1 MFFRKKKSPESE
13 LEKHL
18 RDLKLRK
25 INYVD
30 DGFDSLGTEMN
41 SDPKS
46 IMRLKPVNYY
56 AIKHSYILARLYSS
70 EDMEENYV
78 QFFRFEGEHQE
89 GKTGIYALD
98 RELTAR
104 VLAKVGIII

>member
-1 MFFRKKKSPESE
+1 
-13 LEKHL
+13 
-18 RDLKLRK
+18 
-25 INYVD
+25 
-30 DGFDSLGTEMN
+30 
-41 SDPKS
+41 
-46 IMRLKPVNYY
+46 
-56 AIKHSYILARLYSS
+56 
-70 EDMEENYV
+70 MEENYV

>member
-1 MFFRKKKSPESE
+1 MFFRKKKSPETE
-13 LEKHL
+13 LEKRL

-30 DGFDSLGTEMN
+30 DGFDTLGTEMN
-41 SDPKS
+41 SDPKA

-56 AIKHSYILARLYSS
+56 AIKHSYILARVYSS

-78 QFFRFEGEHQE
+78 QFFRFESEHQC
-89 GKTGIYALD
+89 GKTKIYPLD

-104 VLAKVGIII
+104 VLAKVGIIV